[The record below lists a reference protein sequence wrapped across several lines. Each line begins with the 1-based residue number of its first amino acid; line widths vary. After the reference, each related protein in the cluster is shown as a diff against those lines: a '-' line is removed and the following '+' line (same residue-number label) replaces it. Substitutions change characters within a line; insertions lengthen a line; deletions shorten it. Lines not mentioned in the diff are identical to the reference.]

1 MRLPVPGPRDVLGAL
16 ERGADQIE
24 TLLGVVPRVVALLDA
39 AEAAVQWTREAG
51 VTGIPVGA
59 LCRPDG
65 GHLRSWLRLAFCK
78 SPDAIDEA
86 MRRLAEAAP
95 RLRAA

>member
-1 MRLPVPGPRDVLGAL
+1 M
-16 ERGADQIE
+16 
-24 TLLGVVPRVVALLDA
+24 TDA
-39 AEAAVQWTREAG
+39 AEAAVRWTREAG

-86 MRRLAEAAP
+86 MRRLADAAP